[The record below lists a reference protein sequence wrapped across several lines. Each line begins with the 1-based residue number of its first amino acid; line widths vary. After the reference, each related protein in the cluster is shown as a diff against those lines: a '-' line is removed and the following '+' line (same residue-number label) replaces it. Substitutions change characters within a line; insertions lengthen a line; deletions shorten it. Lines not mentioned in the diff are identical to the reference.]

1 MRKIIIPK
9 FLSERKLNYFSNF
22 LIFSWLPSKIM
33 NKLAFLVEKDE
44 RRSELREGGDEDCF
58 LCKND

>member
-1 MRKIIIPK
+1 
-9 FLSERKLNYFSNF
+9 
-22 LIFSWLPSKIM
+22 M

-44 RRSELREGGDEDCF
+44 RRSQLREGGDEDCF